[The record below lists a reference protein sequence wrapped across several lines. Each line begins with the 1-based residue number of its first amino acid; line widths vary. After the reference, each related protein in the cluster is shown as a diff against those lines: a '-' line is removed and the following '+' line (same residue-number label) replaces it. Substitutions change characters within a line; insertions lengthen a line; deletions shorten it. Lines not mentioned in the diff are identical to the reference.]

1 MSYAVRV
8 ENLGKQYRLGL
19 NYAGSIRELLNR
31 LTGRLFG
38 RKPVLSTKQ
47 LADLQHLTGN
57 RLDSDGAF
65 WALRDVSF
73 EIQSGEVVGVIGR
86 NGSGKSTL
94 LKILSQITAP
104 TAGRVELQGRVAS
117 LLEVGT
123 GFHQELSG
131 RENVFLNGAILGM
144 TKAEIRRKFDEI
156 VAFAEVERFIDTPV
170 KRYSSGMQLRL
181 AFAVA
186 AHLEPEILVVDEVL
200 AVGDASFQRK
210 CLGKMDDVAHQGRT
224 ILFVSHDMG
233 AVERLCRKTL
243 LLNRGRMQAIGPTE
257 QVVAEYLHC
266 QESEH
271 LDWVRAP
278 ASVPDHSYLAR
289 IRLCDEGGET
299 LRVVTS
305 ATTVCV
311 EVECEMTSDRPD
323 IELAVALNDGNE
335 RPIFASNPID
345 AGQPYPTRRGRH
357 RYRARFPGPVL
368 MPQRY
373 SLSVAL
379 YSRLGGGVDN
389 CPHVLTF
396 DVTPV
401 ASLANLGGAG
411 RWGVLQLMCEWTH
424 ETM

>member
-1 MSYAVRV
+1 MTLAVRV
-8 ENLGKQYRLGL
+8 DNLGKRYRLGQD
-19 NYAGSIRELLNR
+19 YAGSIREALNR

-38 RKPVLSTKQ
+38 RKPALSRQ
-47 LADLQHLTGN
+47 QRAELEHLTGN
-57 RLDSDGAF
+57 RLDAEGAF
-65 WALRDVSF
+65 WALRDVNF
-73 EIQSGEVVGVIGR
+73 EVQTGEVVGVIGR

-104 TAGRVELQGRVAS
+104 TAGRVELEGRVAS

-123 GFHQELSG
+123 GFHMELSG

-144 TKAEIRRKFDEI
+144 TRAEIRRKFDEI
-156 VAFAEVERFIDTPV
+156 VAFAEVDRFIDTPV

-186 AHLEPEILVVDEVL
+186 AHLEPEILLVDEVL

-243 LLNRGRMQAIGPTE
+243 LLNRGRMQTMGPTE
-257 QVVAEYLHC
+257 QVVGEYLHS

-271 LDWVRAP
+271 LDWVRP
-278 ASVPDHSYLAR
+278 GSPPDHSHLAR
-289 IRLCDEGGET
+289 VRLCDEAGET

-311 EVECEMTSDRPD
+311 EIECAMTADRPD
-323 IELAVALNDGNE
+323 VELAFALHDANE

-345 AGQPYPTRRGRH
+345 ADRPYPTSRGRH
-357 RYRARFPGPVL
+357 RYRARFPGPIL

-379 YSRLGGGVDN
+379 YSRLSGGVDN

-396 DVTPV
+396 DVVPV

-411 RWGVLQLMCEWTH
+411 RWGVLQLVCDWSH
-424 ETM
+424 ETL